1 MSLNTTG
8 FSIGPNDEAVSVDP
22 NKPKEL
28 TEVNLSTSLS
38 QTSTTNLGLDEKQ
51 LKAIEEDPAVQ
62 KRLIETNQTTEQYL
76 TSVSKELPPGTTIS
90 YFADEVSPADM
101 ERDLSR
107 IKRADPDKFAKAKPS
122 FIKSAMVFTG
132 KMTKLAKV
140 LDIKNKIDFEIID
153 GLDIEDLTTEGG
165 LALAAIEE
173 ALKLYSKANIW
184 KYIPST
190 GIDKLQDYIIKF
202 AMELTG
208 KYGSYEGAAAII
220 RKYPRSINSKLRR
233 KTVTEILKNY
243 RINDE
248 DLGKGSFTVAKRVV
262 DHLNYI
268 SPGWDTIERNNDIV
282 KYHNPWIVANDGA
295 LNILRYDNRT
305 RSAAAIQMDNRY
317 SVESYQLLA
326 NKYLPKYPSA

>member
-8 FSIGPNDEAVSVDP
+8 FSISPNDEAVSVDP

-28 TEVNLSTSLS
+28 TEINLSTSLS
-38 QTSTTNLGLDEKQ
+38 QTSTNNLGLDEKQ

-76 TSVSKELPPGTTIS
+76 DSVSKTLPPGTTVA
-90 YFADEVSPADM
+90 YFSDEVSPADM
-101 ERDLSR
+101 ERDLPR
-107 IKRADPDKFAKAKPS
+107 IKRVDPDKFAKAKPS
-122 FIKSAMVFTG
+122 FIKSAMVFVG
-132 KMTKLAKV
+132 KMTKIAKV
-140 LDIKNKIDFEIID
+140 VDIKDKIDFEIID
-153 GLDIEDLTTEGG
+153 GVDLEDLTTEGG
-165 LALAAIEE
+165 LVLASIEE
-173 ALKLYSKANIW
+173 ALKVSSKAKIW
-184 KYIPST
+184 KYIPSF
-190 GIDKLQDYIIKF
+190 GIKKLNEYIIKY

-208 KYGSYEGAAAII
+208 KYGSYEGAAALI
-220 RKYPRSINSKLRR
+220 RNHSGVIDSKLRR

-248 DLGKGSFTVAKRVV
+248 NLGDGPFKVAKKFV

-268 SPGWDTIERNNDIV
+268 SPGWDTIERNNDVV

-295 LNILRYDNRT
+295 LNILRYDGRT
-305 RSAAAIQMDNRY
+305 RSSAAIQRDNRY

-326 NKYLPKYPSA
+326 NKYLPKYPTA